1 MPCHNNKTGDVR
13 PCPRHPICCN
23 RRWRSDS
30 PGWASALSL
39 ESLRERY
46 AAPSSGSR
54 FIELDGF
61 PLHYRDEGSRDK
73 PVLVMIHGVVAS
85 LHTWDDW
92 VKAMSPYFRIVRF
105 DVPGFGLTG
114 PGRDSRYSGER
125 MVAILGQLLDFLKI
139 DKASIAGN
147 SLGGYIAWNFALAQP
162 QRVERLVLIDPA
174 GYQMRKVPWMIA
186 SAALPGSTLA
196 MPLWMPRAL
205 IAQGIKEVY
214 GEPGRI
220 KPGVVDRYYDLSRRP
235 GNRKGM
241 MEIFRVLLKVNREEL
256 GTSGERIARIVAP
269 TLLMWGER
277 DRWISPKHVPL
288 WQRDL
293 PGIQVKTY
301 PGVGH
306 IPMEEIPEQTA
317 ADALRFLMA

>member
-1 MPCHNNKTGDVR
+1 MT
-13 PCPRHPICCN
+13 
-23 RRWRSDS
+23 
-30 PGWASALSL
+30 ASSLTLAPPLAVGFARLGFGALPL
-39 ESLRERY
+39 ERLKARY
-46 AAPSSGSR
+46 ANADSGSR

-61 PLHYRDEGSRDK
+61 NVHYRDEGTRDK
-73 PVLVMIHGVVAS
+73 PALVLIHGVVAS
-85 LHTWDDW
+85 LHTWDGWID
-92 VKAMSPYFRIVRF
+92 AFAEHYRIIRF

-114 PGRDSRYSGER
+114 PARDGVYSAER
-125 MVAILGQLLDFLKI
+125 MVKIFSLLLDHLGVS
-139 DKASIAGN
+139 KAVVAGN

-162 QRVERLVLIDPA
+162 QRVEKLILIDPA
-174 GYQMRKVPWMIA
+174 GYHMRKVPLMIA
-186 SAALPGSTLA
+186 AAALPGATWA

-235 GNRKGM
+235 GNRRSM
-241 MEIFRVLLKVNREEL
+241 MDIFRVLLKVNREEL
-256 GTSGERIARIVAP
+256 HGTPARVAQITTP
-269 TLLMWGER
+269 TLLMWGDR

-301 PGVGH
+301 AGVGH
-306 IPMEEIPEQTA
+306 IPMEEIPQQSA
-317 ADALRFLMA
+317 ADALRFLQG

>member
-1 MPCHNNKTGDVR
+1 M
-13 PCPRHPICCN
+13 
-23 RRWRSDS
+23 
-30 PGWASALSL
+30 SATPYLLQPPLAVGFARLGFGSLSL

-54 FIELDGF
+54 F
-61 PLHYRDEGSRDK
+61 H
-73 PVLVMIHGVVAS
+73 
-85 LHTWDDW
+85 
-92 VKAMSPYFRIVRF
+92 
-105 DVPGFGLTG
+105 
-114 PGRDSRYSGER
+114 SG
-125 MVAILGQLLDFLKI
+125 IT
-139 DKASIAGN
+139 
-147 SLGGYIAWNFALAQP
+147 
-162 QRVERLVLIDPA
+162 RVDPA

-186 SAALPGSTLA
+186 SAALPGSTLV

>member
-1 MPCHNNKTGDVR
+1 M
-13 PCPRHPICCN
+13 
-23 RRWRSDS
+23 S
-30 PGWASALSL
+30 ASSLSL
-39 ESLRERY
+39 NPPLAAGFARLGFGALPLERLKARY
-46 AAPSSGSR
+46 ASVDSGSR

-61 PLHYRDEGSRDK
+61 NIHYRDEGSRDK
-73 PVLVMIHGVVAS
+73 PALVLIHGVVAS
-85 LHTWDDW
+85 LHTWDGW
-92 VKAMSPYFRIVRF
+92 VQAFAPHYRIIRF

-114 PGRDSRYSGER
+114 PARDGVYSAER
-125 MVAILGQLLDFLKI
+125 MGRVFELLLDYLGVN
-139 DKASIAGN
+139 KAVVAGS

-162 QRVERLVLIDPA
+162 QRVEKLILIDPA
-174 GYQMRKVPWMIA
+174 GYSMKKVPWMIA
-186 SAALPGSTLA
+186 SAALPGAPLL

-235 GNRKGM
+235 GNRRAM
-241 MEIFRVLLKVNREEL
+241 MDIFRVLLDANRDDL
-256 GTSGERIARIVAP
+256 PSTPARVKALQMP

-288 WQRDL
+288 WQRDV
-293 PGIQVKTY
+293 PGIQIKTY

-306 IPMEEIPEQTA
+306 VPMEEIPEQSA
-317 ADALRFLMA
+317 ADAMRFLHG

>member
-1 MPCHNNKTGDVR
+1 M
-13 PCPRHPICCN
+13 
-23 RRWRSDS
+23 
-30 PGWASALSL
+30 SATPYLLQPPLAVGFARLGFGSLSL
-39 ESLRERY
+39 ESLRARY

>member
-1 MPCHNNKTGDVR
+1 
-13 PCPRHPICCN
+13 
-23 RRWRSDS
+23 
-30 PGWASALSL
+30 
-39 ESLRERY
+39 
-46 AAPSSGSR
+46 
-54 FIELDGF
+54 
-61 PLHYRDEGSRDK
+61 
-73 PVLVMIHGVVAS
+73 
-85 LHTWDDW
+85 
-92 VKAMSPYFRIVRF
+92 
-105 DVPGFGLTG
+105 
-114 PGRDSRYSGER
+114 
-125 MVAILGQLLDFLKI
+125 
-139 DKASIAGN
+139 
-147 SLGGYIAWNFALAQP
+147 
-162 QRVERLVLIDPA
+162 
-174 GYQMRKVPWMIA
+174 MIA

-241 MEIFRVLLKVNREEL
+241 MEIFRVLLKGKREEL

>member
-1 MPCHNNKTGDVR
+1 M
-13 PCPRHPICCN
+13 
-23 RRWRSDS
+23 
-30 PGWASALSL
+30 SATPYLLQPPLAVGFARLGFGSLSL

-162 QRVERLVLIDPA
+162 QQVERLVLIDPA

>member
-1 MPCHNNKTGDVR
+1 MSATSLPM
-13 PCPRHPICCN
+13 
-23 RRWRSDS
+23 S
-30 PGWASALSL
+30 PPLAVGFSRLGFGSL
-39 ESLRERY
+39 PLDRLKARY
-46 AAPSSGSR
+46 ASPDSGSR

-61 PLHYRDEGSRDK
+61 NVHYRDEGSRDK
-73 PVLVMIHGVVAS
+73 TVLVMIHGVVAS
-85 LHTWDDW
+85 LHTWDGW
-92 VKAMSPYFRIVRF
+92 VQAFAPHYRIIRF

-114 PGRDSRYSGER
+114 PKRSGDYSGER
-125 MVAILGQLLDFLKI
+125 MIRIFGLLLDHLRI

-162 QRVERLVLIDPA
+162 SRVEKLVLIDPA

-186 SAALPGSTLA
+186 SAALPGSTVA
-196 MPLWMPRAL
+196 MPMWMPRAL
-205 IAQGIKEVY
+205 IAQGIREVY

-235 GNRKGM
+235 GNRRAM
-241 MEIFRVLLKVNREEL
+241 MEIFRVLLKVNRDEL
-256 GTSGERIARIVAP
+256 EGTGQRVAAIKAP

-293 PGIQVKTY
+293 PGIQVRTY

-317 ADALRFLMA
+317 ADALRFLQG

>member
-1 MPCHNNKTGDVR
+1 
-13 PCPRHPICCN
+13 
-23 RRWRSDS
+23 
-30 PGWASALSL
+30 
-39 ESLRERY
+39 
-46 AAPSSGSR
+46 
-54 FIELDGF
+54 
-61 PLHYRDEGSRDK
+61 
-73 PVLVMIHGVVAS
+73 
-85 LHTWDDW
+85 
-92 VKAMSPYFRIVRF
+92 
-105 DVPGFGLTG
+105 
-114 PGRDSRYSGER
+114 
-125 MVAILGQLLDFLKI
+125 
-139 DKASIAGN
+139 
-147 SLGGYIAWNFALAQP
+147 
-162 QRVERLVLIDPA
+162 
-174 GYQMRKVPWMIA
+174 
-186 SAALPGSTLA
+186 

-293 PGIQVKTY
+293 PGIQVKTLSGRRAY
-301 PGVGH
+301 PHGGDSRADRGGCTALPDGL
-306 IPMEEIPEQTA
+306 IPGRHGRSPRWSVAGFLMRGRKAEIPGRAGKRCKPLA
-317 ADALRFLMA
+317 ARRGGEEGQAAFGSGSNWSRYCSMRCRLLCCQGWKSFL